1 MIRKILVRDY
11 LKGIDDMTAE
21 ERKAFVGRVGEWL
34 VQDGA
39 RLLAI
44 TDRPMAK
51 SQNLVTITARWTAE
65 DCRAITEGIMLMSA
79 LVGVADTWLPTQIY
93 MRSAYRAVRQVY
105 IILNS
110 LIGVGVKG
118 KADGLNVAINPITG
132 APMPKTN
139 NTTTSGR
146 GAAAPYNHEPKR
158 GAGAGKP
165 QALPSPVGTGAV
177 NAPVG
182 KTQGIAAAQTGKPL
196 PMIKTVGKEYD
207 AATDTV
213 RVQCAVAPARPKH
226 IDQYVHLL
234 PKATQERAAGYGE
247 LMRQLGEARDNMQLL
262 MDDDHASAKS
272 REQWAKQ
279 ATRIDKKIRA
289 IRDELDREWE
299 RVAESGRVRVDALG
313 NAFLVP
319 DGESSGT
326 MADGDGGEQ
335 ESAELTSEQRK
346 RRRDLRKWLIDLR
359 RGKDGK
365 DREKRIE
372 LWRVN
377 WKEYLTLEPREKA
390 LEDEKILEAA
400 KHFGIDI
407 GGDTAEHG
415 THEADE
421 KIITQTQNEI
431 DDDISFDSAQLVQE
445 IPADARQEKEPTVLH
460 RQKH

>member
-1 MIRKILVRDY
+1 MIKKILVRDY
-11 LKGIDDMTAE
+11 LKGYGEMTAE

-34 VQDGA
+34 TSDGA
-39 RLLAI
+39 RLLEI

-51 SQNLVTITARWTAE
+51 SQSLMTITTRWTAE
-65 DCRAITEGIMLMSA
+65 DTKAVTDGIMLMSA

-110 LIGVGVKG
+110 LIGVGAKG
-118 KADGLNVAINPITG
+118 KADGLNVTINPITG
-132 APMPKTN
+132 APMLPPKVVTRGN
-139 NTTTSGR
+139 GKTSET
-146 GAAAPYNHEPKR
+146 AARLQDKGWQGHLQPVPEMKKLPKAEQMTKHPGIEKGSGVALQPLAKSAA

-165 QALPSPVGTGAV
+165 QALPSSVVDTG
-177 NAPVG
+177 
-182 KTQGIAAAQTGKPL
+182 QTEKPL

-213 RVQCAVAPARPKH
+213 RVQCAVVPARPRH

-247 LMRQLGEARDNMQLL
+247 LMRQYGEARDNMQLL

-279 ATRIDKKIRA
+279 ATKIDKKIRA
-289 IRDELDREWE
+289 LKEELDREWDK
-299 RVAESGRVRVDALG
+299 VAESGRVRTDAFG

-319 DGESSGT
+319 DGESSNT
-326 MADGDGGEQ
+326 TADGEGGEQ
-335 ESAELTSEQRK
+335 EPVELTSEQKK
-346 RRRDLRKWLIDLR
+346 RRRELRKWLIDLR
-359 RGKDGK
+359 RGKEGK

-372 LWRVN
+372 QWRVN
-377 WKEYLTLEPREKA
+377 WQEYLTLEPREKA

-400 KHFGIDI
+400 KHFGIKLS
-407 GGDTAEHG
+407 E
-415 THEADE
+415 E
-421 KIITQTQNEI
+421 
-431 DDDISFDSAQLVQE
+431 
-445 IPADARQEKEPTVLH
+445 
-460 RQKH
+460 

>member
-11 LKGIDDMTAE
+11 LKRYGNMTAE

-34 VQDGA
+34 VKDGA
-39 RLLAI
+39 RLLTL

-51 SQNLVTITARWTAE
+51 SQNLMTITTRWTAE
-65 DCRAITEGIMLMSA
+65 DTKAVTDGIMLMSA

-110 LIGVGVKG
+110 LIGVGAKG
-118 KADGLNVAINPITG
+118 KADGLNVTINPITG
-132 APMPKTN
+132 APMLPPKVVTRGN
-139 NTTTSGR
+139 GKTSET
-146 GAAAPYNHEPKR
+146 AARLQDKGWQEHLQPVPEMKKLPKAEQMTKHPGIEKGSGVALQPLAKSAA

-165 QALPSPVGTGAV
+165 QALPSSVAGTD
-177 NAPVG
+177 
-182 KTQGIAAAQTGKPL
+182 QTGKPL
-196 PMIKTVGKEYD
+196 PMIKTVKKEYD

-213 RVQCAVAPARPKH
+213 RVQCAVVPVRPKH
-226 IDQYVHLL
+226 IDQYIHLL

-279 ATRIDKKIRA
+279 ATKIDKKIRA

-299 RVAESGRVRVDALG
+299 KVAESGRVRVDALG

-319 DGESSGT
+319 DGESSDT
-326 MADGDGGEQ
+326 TADGEGGEQ
-335 ESAELTSEQRK
+335 EPAELTSEQRK

-359 RGKDGK
+359 RGKEGK

-372 LWRVN
+372 QWRVN

-400 KHFGIDI
+400 KHFGIDL
-407 GGDTAEHG
+407 
-415 THEADE
+415 
-421 KIITQTQNEI
+421 TQIATN
-431 DDDISFDSAQLVQE
+431 
-445 IPADARQEKEPTVLH
+445 
-460 RQKH
+460 

>member
-34 VQDGA
+34 VKDGA
-39 RLLAI
+39 RLLAM
-44 TDRPMAK
+44 TDRPLAR
-51 SQNLVTITARWTAE
+51 SQNLMTLTTRWTAE
-65 DCRAITEGIMLMSA
+65 DCRAMADGITLMSA

-93 MRSAYRAVRQVY
+93 MKSAYRAVRQVASV
-105 IILNS
+105 LS
-110 LIGVGVKG
+110 EVKSEKLRVKNLLPSS
-118 KADGLNVAINPITG
+118 KATAHS
-132 APMPKTN
+132 
-139 NTTTSGR
+139 TSGK
-146 GAAAPYNHEPKR
+146 GAAAHYNHEPKCAA

-165 QALPSPVGTGAV
+165 QALPTPVGAG
-177 NAPVG
+177 PVSSLSA
-182 KTQGIAAAQTGKPL
+182 KQQGTEAAQTEKPL
-196 PMIKTVGKEYD
+196 PMIKTVAKEYD
-207 AATDTV
+207 AATDTL
-213 RVQCAVAPARPKH
+213 RVQCAVVPARPKH

-262 MDDDHASAKS
+262 MNDDHASAKS

-299 RVAESGRVRVDALG
+299 KVVESGRVVIDGLG
-313 NAFLVP
+313 MAHLVP

-326 MADGDGGEQ
+326 GADGEGGEQ
-335 ESAELTSEQRK
+335 EPAELTSEQKK

-359 RGKDGK
+359 RGKEGK

-372 LWRVN
+372 QWRVN
-377 WKEYLTLEPREKA
+377 WQEYLTLEPKEKA

-400 KHFGIDI
+400 KHFGIDL
-407 GGDTAEHG
+407 
-415 THEADE
+415 
-421 KIITQTQNEI
+421 
-431 DDDISFDSAQLVQE
+431 AQ
-445 IPADARQEKEPTVLH
+445 IATN
-460 RQKH
+460 